1 MANHLSASHE
11 ILVKYYNKRTASQEI
26 LFVYFE
32 IYILLL
38 FGEAFNI
45 VNWAVFART

>member
-1 MANHLSASHE
+1 VIANHLSASHE

-45 VNWAVFART
+45 VN